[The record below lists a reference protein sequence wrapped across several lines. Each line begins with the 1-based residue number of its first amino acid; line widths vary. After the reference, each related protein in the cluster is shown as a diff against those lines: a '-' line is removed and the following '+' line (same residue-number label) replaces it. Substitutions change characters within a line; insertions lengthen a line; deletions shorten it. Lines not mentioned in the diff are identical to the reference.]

1 MLTPAAGRLLWGRGL
16 TELTDRY
23 VELSTIP
30 QAGRH
35 MTSPWRVRTAGNLS
49 RLLQLPK
56 DA

>member
-35 MTSPWRVRTAGNLS
+35 MTSPWRVRTAGNL
-49 RLLQLPK
+49 
-56 DA
+56 